1 MGYRIPKG
9 VTLVLAPY
17 PLHLSAANYIHPAK
31 FWPERWLPESSAD
44 DTVLDSGTNSD
55 ELSMSSYRN
64 LVFYVIE
71 SPLSRSPPGKLRF
84 ALQVPSLG

>member
-17 PLHLSAANYIHPAK
+17 PLHLSAANYIQPSK

-44 DTVLDSGTNSD
+44 DTVLDPGTNSD
-55 ELSMSSYRN
+55 EPLCHHTGILSSAS
-64 LVFYVIE
+64 L
-71 SPLSRSPPGKLRF
+71 SPHSAKVHLAS
-84 ALQVPSLG
+84 